1 MFIFNTNS
9 NNDSIFSQDP
19 TTEESVEAIK
29 KGIEDIGA
37 HIMEFL
43 KSLRRKISYDEY
55 LDETSK
61 YIDEFIIQT
70 AKSENLKCAG
80 GYTNLSISKDKKNL
94 DIVVDLYFKD
104 QSDKWIQRTMRGATP
119 ISLFIPESQKNEL
132 MRIYRHPEKIE
143 IASPE
148 IK

>member
-9 NNDSIFSQDP
+9 NNNSIFSQDP

-61 YIDEFIIQT
+61 Y
-70 AKSENLKCAG
+70 
-80 GYTNLSISKDKKNL
+80 
-94 DIVVDLYFKD
+94 
-104 QSDKWIQRTMRGATP
+104 R
-119 ISLFIPESQKNEL
+119 
-132 MRIYRHPEKIE
+132 
-143 IASPE
+143 
-148 IK
+148 

>member
-9 NNDSIFSQDP
+9 NNNSIFSQDP

-104 QSDKWIQRTMRGATP
+104 QSDK
-119 ISLFIPESQKNEL
+119 
-132 MRIYRHPEKIE
+132 
-143 IASPE
+143 
-148 IK
+148 